1 MEGGILLP
9 IAASVEPVSVGRA
22 GLHWDGSRAVVHG
35 EGSWRPESP
44 GAGNLA
50 HNLGGRQ
57 RCAAWQVEKGGRQ
70 IDGSGRNLALEL
82 LDTVT
87 QGEGADDLLTG
98 YICNQASVC
107 RKLLV
112 NGPEDLG
119 VAQVSVEVARY
130 PGPARGGA
138 SGAGFQ
144 FARALSRGAPGVR
157 PGGVGLGLDHPTP
170 PTVDPALQGSPS
182 NGQCVNGV

>member
-1 MEGGILLP
+1 MRWRAAFSLP
-9 IAASVEPVSVGRA
+9 IAASVEPVSVGPT
-22 GLHWDGSRAVVHG
+22 GPHGDGSRAVVHS
-35 EGSWRPESP
+35 EGSWGLEPP

-57 RCAAWQVEKGGRQ
+57 RCAAWQVEKSGRQ
-70 IDGSGRNLALEL
+70 IDGSGRNLALEF

-87 QGEGADDLLTG
+87 EGEDADDLLTG

-119 VAQVSVEVARY
+119 
-130 PGPARGGA
+130 
-138 SGAGFQ
+138 
-144 FARALSRGAPGVR
+144 
-157 PGGVGLGLDHPTP
+157 
-170 PTVDPALQGSPS
+170 SP
-182 NGQCVNGV
+182 QCP